1 MSKDW
6 KKVVRKEFSN
16 EMNLLN
22 RVSQVD
28 LIDFMDKELAKQ
40 RTHILARVREEVIG
54 KVHSKKD
61 LNKAIKNMEMLKKK
75 MKDTRPYTFYDAVA
89 GEIIGQNQLIREQL
103 KKLEII
109 SEEGKE

>member
-1 MSKDW
+1 
-6 KKVVRKEFSN
+6 
-16 EMNLLN
+16 
-22 RVSQVD
+22 
-28 LIDFMDKELAKQ
+28 
-40 RTHILARVREEVIG
+40 
-54 KVHSKKD
+54 
-61 LNKAIKNMEMLKKK
+61 MEMIKKK